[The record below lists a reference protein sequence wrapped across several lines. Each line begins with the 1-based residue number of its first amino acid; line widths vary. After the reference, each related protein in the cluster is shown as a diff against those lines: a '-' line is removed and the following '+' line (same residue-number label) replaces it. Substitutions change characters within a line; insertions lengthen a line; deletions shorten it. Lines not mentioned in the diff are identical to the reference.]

1 MCKHPNCGCGEGCAD
16 ANNPQVTDRE
26 RRLEL
31 IVKEFIVSVALH
43 DLRGDL
49 KLMSL
54 IRKAERELAR

>member
-1 MCKHPNCGCGEGCAD
+1 M
-16 ANNPQVTDRE
+16 TDRE